1 MSLTVLILPDVH
13 SAVAD
18 WCHCVVLWL
27 SRLSSS
33 MMEPAPCCGY
43 SHSELRE
50 TRTSTSVWHATVRER
65 CPSRQSWP
73 LSEVELTHTHTPQA
87 HSNTGTSCL
96 HPLSTRLALPSFHAH
111 TWVEPSSRLP
121 HAISCG
127 CDNAAVPH
135 PAFHCRLQPTVLF
148 IVPSSVQPSVIWP
161 PRTGRAGLAS

>member
-73 LSEVELTHTHTPQA
+73 LSEVELTHTHTHHRRIQTLA
-87 HSNTGTSCL
+87 HPVFIL
-96 HPLSTRLALPSFHAH
+96 YPLDWRFPPFMHTPGLNRHLGFPTPSAVDVTTPPCHTLPFTAGC
-111 TWVEPSSRLP
+111 SRL
-121 HAISCG
+121 
-127 CDNAAVPH
+127 
-135 PAFHCRLQPTVLF
+135 FFL
-148 IVPSSVQPSVIWP
+148 
-161 PRTGRAGLAS
+161 